1 MASVHKLPG
10 KPNWIC
16 FYYDDKGVRRCK
28 STKTANKRDAEAI
41 CDGFQK
47 AANLAKGGRLTEERA
62 RKLIESVVSEIVES
76 TGGSL
81 QRYTISEYFT
91 SWMKA
96 RELTTSAGT
105 FTRYLG
111 IVNAFLDFLG
121 SRKTLSLASLRSEDI
136 QRYRDQLADKVSTG
150 TVNTHLKVLR
160 VALGKAW
167 KAKHLDSNP
176 AKYVDNLQRTDR
188 HERRAFTRE
197 ELGKLLANADD
208 DWRTMILLGL
218 YTGFRLGDA
227 VTLTWS
233 NVDLERQ
240 EITATTQKTGRTQII
255 PIAKALLKHLES
267 LPTSDDPAAPLCPK
281 LSDKQANWLSN
292 QFYGIMAAAGLVK
305 PRPRSHRTTPQGKGR
320 GSRRNQS
327 EITFHALRHTATS
340 LLKNAGV
347 SDVVARD
354 IIGHES
360 EAVSRNYTHIDTE
373 TKRRAIDSM
382 PDVLGD

>member
-1 MASVHKLPG
+1 MASVHKLQG

-28 STKTANKRDAEAI
+28 STKTANKRDAQVI

-76 TGGSL
+76 TGGAL
-81 QRYTISEYFT
+81 QRYTIKEYFN
-91 SWMKA
+91 SWIKA
-96 RELTTSAGT
+96 RELTTSPGT
-105 FTRYLG
+105 FTRYQG
-111 IVNAFLDFLG
+111 IVNAFLSFMG
-121 SRKTLSLASLRSEDI
+121 ARRNLSLASIRSEDI
-136 QRYRDQLADKVSTG
+136 QRYRDDLADKVSTG

-176 AKYVDNLQRTDR
+176 AEYVDNLQRTDK

-197 ELGKLLANADD
+197 ELRKLLKDASE
-208 DWRTMILLGL
+208 DWRTMILVGL

-227 VTLTWS
+227 ATLTWA
-233 NVDLERQ
+233 NIDLQRQ
-240 EITATTQKTGRTQII
+240 EITATTQKTGRTQIL
-255 PIAKALLKHLES
+255 PIAKPLLKHLES
-267 LPTSDDPAAPLCPK
+267 LPTSDDPTTPLCPK
-281 LSDKQANWLSN
+281 LFNKKANWLSN
-292 QFYGIMAAAGLVK
+292 QFYGLMASGGLVK
-305 PRPRSHRTTPQGKGR
+305 SRSHQAAPHGKGR

-327 EITFHALRHTATS
+327 DITFHALRHTATS

-373 TKRRAIDSM
+373 TKRRAIDAM
-382 PDVLGD
+382 PDVLQD